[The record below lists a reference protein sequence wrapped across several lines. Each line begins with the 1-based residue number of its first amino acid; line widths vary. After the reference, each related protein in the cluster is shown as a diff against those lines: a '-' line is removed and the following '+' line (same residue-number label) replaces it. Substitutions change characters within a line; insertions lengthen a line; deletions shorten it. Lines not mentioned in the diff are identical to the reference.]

1 MGFNAKAKSA
11 ILFSYRALPG
21 HSLSDTVAFIRD
33 VASKRI
39 LEISTLR
46 SAEKKLDGMNDSDFV
61 GDELIGPS
69 GPAHET
75 PPGNEKIAKLNH
87 HARKNANK
95 KWVAPSGERTRRGG
109 QK

>member
-1 MGFNAKAKSA
+1 MGFGAKAKSA

-46 SAEKKLDGMNDSDFV
+46 SAEKKL
-61 GDELIGPS
+61 
-69 GPAHET
+69 
-75 PPGNEKIAKLNH
+75 IA
-87 HARKNANK
+87 
-95 KWVAPSGERTRRGG
+95 WVI
-109 QK
+109 

>member
-1 MGFNAKAKSA
+1 MGFGAKAKSA

-46 SAEKKLDGMNDSDFV
+46 SAEKKVKVAVKTGAKSKSKAIEDK
-61 GDELIGPS
+61 S
-69 GPAHET
+69 G
-75 PPGNEKIAKLNH
+75 K
-87 HARKNANK
+87 
-95 KWVAPSGERTRRGG
+95 SGG
-109 QK
+109 K